1 VFEERVMGEDMISD
15 DVGDPA
21 YLVVGL
27 EGFWGTLL
35 CIAVLYPIT
44 YFLPGDDNGSLE
56 SPFNALHM
64 VGSSHEI
71 QVTLFWYVSF
81 IFAYNLLAIM
91 VTKKLDSVWHS
102 ILDLFR
108 PGTVWGFDL
117 FLYYSSWAGEQAY
130 GEPWVAGCSTWQL
143 LGLFMLLLSTAVYAE
158 IIPLPSFLQPPKK
171 QQRYSNL
178 QKSPG
183 RSPFLSRQAVRR
195 TDAEDAE
202 RQGIAVQYRGSAG
215 AGGYGSASPSYNAT
229 RQRAGSDEA
238 WRL

>member
-71 QVTLFWYVSF
+71 QVTLFWY
-81 IFAYNLLAIM
+81 
-91 VTKKLDSVWHS
+91 S